1 VHERK
6 RKGIA
11 NLYREVTV
19 FVIGA
24 MSPGC
29 VVSIMRACRSMLSIF
44 IFLSYDIF
52 STGHMCNMY
61 EDGCDLDL
69 FLPDLT

>member
-1 VHERK
+1 
-6 RKGIA
+6 
-11 NLYREVTV
+11 
-19 FVIGA
+19 
-24 MSPGC
+24 
-29 VVSIMRACRSMLSIF
+29 VSIMRACRSMLFIF